1 MDEWQEVMSKLT
13 PHEQKVCEVIQK
25 QPELTKRGIG
35 SRLGISHHTVDFH
48 LRKIYDK
55 TGIHNKTALAANLSK
70 ASSTPT

>member
-1 MDEWQEVMSKLT
+1 MSEWQELMSKLT
-13 PHEQKVCEVIQK
+13 PHEQKVCEVIRK

-35 SRLGISHHTVDFH
+35 SHLGISHHTVDFH

-70 ASSTPT
+70 STPT